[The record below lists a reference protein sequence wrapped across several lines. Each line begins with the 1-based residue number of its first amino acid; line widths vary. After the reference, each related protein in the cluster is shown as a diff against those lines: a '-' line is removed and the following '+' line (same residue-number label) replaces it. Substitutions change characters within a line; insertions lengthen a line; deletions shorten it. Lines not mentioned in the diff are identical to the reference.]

1 MKFAKKFDIVV
12 IIVTIVTA
20 ILAFLLYN
28 VFNSSKNEGKIAEIY
43 YKNELIKQVELND
56 TEEYEFSVENHPNVI
71 FKVYTNGSIEF
82 HQSDCP
88 DKVCIN
94 SGRLSVVGQN
104 AACLPNLMFLKI
116 VSANEKNDNA
126 PDIVV

>member
-1 MKFAKKFDIVV
+1 MKFAKKSDIVV

-28 VFNSSKNEGKIAEIY
+28 VLNSSKDEEKIAEIY
-43 YKNELIKQVELND
+43 YKNELIKQVELNT

-104 AACLPNLMFLKI
+104 AACLPNFMFLKI
-116 VSANEKNDNA
+116 VSANEKSDDA